1 MTMTNAEWMINN
13 GYKFSDL
20 YVCKEPLIYKKP
32 LKDGAWNYHIH
43 LLKAD
48 IDEISSEHTI
58 LDALTA
64 WLDAEHVE
72 PILDDAERQYLS
84 AVVKPFRCKIKGIE
98 KQRNWSNSSE
108 RIYFHVKKGDMFYL
122 LDFKL
127 GTMYKGM
134 KLNRKYTLEELGL

>member
-1 MTMTNAEWMINN
+1 MTMTNAEWMQRNGIQFKNL
-13 GYKFSDL
+13 GYKSGFDPE
-20 YVCKEPLIYKKP
+20 YEVVGYYDKNGHFNECYKGKIN
-32 LKDGAWNYHIH
+32 GNSIS
-43 LLKAD
+43 
-48 IDEISSEHTI
+48 EII
-58 LDALTA
+58 LT
-64 WLDAEHVE
+64 WLDMEHVE